1 MIITVE
7 HSAVLRLKNI
17 KSRGELNVP
26 EDITITALLNRLG
39 IQAGQHK
46 YLLTYV
52 NGTKRGLNH
61 ILHDG
66 DALQLFLPIGGG

>member
-7 HSAVLRLKNI
+7 HSAVLKLKNI
-17 KSRGELNVP
+17 QNRDEINVP
-26 EDITITALLNRLG
+26 EDATIAALLNRWG
-39 IQAGQHK
+39 VQAGQHK

-52 NGTKRGLNH
+52 NGKKRGLSH
-61 ILHDG
+61 ILHEG